1 MPTRKS
7 PIINIITS
15 QLPGQLVVPMYQDF
29 TRRFDEAKRM
39 INRYDFYQPIRQNID
54 TVEYLLA
61 LSVFYNHVIANL
73 DGAEKFHGTVTQNRN
88 VDGISIGSYILN
100 NREVLE
106 IRRIII
112 SYEQLLFRFSLTPQI
127 ANYERTHELL
137 NRLVR
142 IKNIENERDNQG
154 ANE

>member
-1 MPTRKS
+1 MAARRS
-7 PIINIITS
+7 PIINVITS
-15 QLPGQLVVPMYQDF
+15 QLPGQLVAPMFQDF

-39 INRYDFYQPIRQNID
+39 INRYEFYQPIRQNLD

-73 DGAEKFHGTVTQNRN
+73 DGAEKFYGTVTQNQN
-88 VDGISIGSYILN
+88 IDGISIGSYILN
-100 NREVLE
+100 RREVRE

-112 SYEQLLFRFSLTPQI
+112 SYENLLSHFSLTPQI

-142 IKNIENERDNQG
+142 IKNIENERDDQG
-154 ANE
+154 SNE